1 MFSSFVQP
9 LGSCTSRK
17 FPPAYLWPILGEI
30 GQNQGVT
37 AERRFERANGRRFM
51 KHRTFGRTGIKVSEI
66 VFGGGAVGGII
77 IHKDD
82 ATKREAI
89 RRALAGGINWVD
101 TAAQYGNGKSEEALG
116 WLLPESGAQ
125 PYLSTKFNLDVEN
138 LKDIP
143 AQIEERFKGSLAR
156 LKRPSVDLLQLHNRI
171 GSKPGGRVMTVEQ
184 ILGRNGVADG
194 LDRLRE
200 QGLIRHM
207 GITALGEAASVCE
220 VIRSGRF
227 DSAQVYYNLL
237 NPSAG
242 RSMPEAWTGQNLNG
256 IIEACRAQNMAM
268 MAIRIFAASV
278 IATDERTGRE
288 SILTT
293 DTSLAEEERKAK
305 AVFAAIG
312 AGHGTR
318 AQVALRFVLSNP
330 HISCAVI
337 GSAELHHIDEALQA
351 VAMGPL
357 PADVLARLDALYERD
372 FGRVQRH

>member
-1 MFSSFVQP
+1 
-9 LGSCTSRK
+9 
-17 FPPAYLWPILGEI
+17 
-30 GQNQGVT
+30 
-37 AERRFERANGRRFM
+37 M
-51 KHRTFGRTGIKVSEI
+51 KHRTFGRTGIQVSEI
-66 VFGGGAVGGII
+66 AFGAGSVGGIVI
-77 IHKDD
+77 YLDD
-82 ATKREAI
+82 TTKREAI
-89 RRALAGGINWVD
+89 RRAFAGGINWVD

-116 WLLPESGAQ
+116 WLLPESGAK

-138 LKDIP
+138 LQDIP
-143 AQIEERFKGSLAR
+143 AQIEERFMGSLGR
-156 LKRPSVDLLQLHNRI
+156 LKRSSVDLLQLHNRI

-184 ILGRNGVADG
+184 VLGRNGVADG

-200 QGLIRHM
+200 KGLIRHM
-207 GITALGEAASVCE
+207 GITALGEAACVCE

-242 RSMPEAWTGQNLNG
+242 RNMPQAWTGQNLSG
-256 IIEACRAQNMAM
+256 IIEACRTHNMAM

-288 SILTT
+288 SVLTT
-293 DTSLAEEERKAK
+293 DTSIAEEERKAK
-305 AVFAAIG
+305 AVFDAIG

-337 GSAELHHIDEALQA
+337 GSAELHHVDEALKA
-351 VAMGPL
+351 AEMGPL
-357 PADVLARLDALYERD
+357 PADVLSRLDTLYESD
-372 FGRVQRH
+372 FGRV

>member
-1 MFSSFVQP
+1 M
-9 LGSCTSRK
+9 K
-17 FPPAYLWPILGEI
+17 K
-30 GQNQGVT
+30 
-37 AERRFERANGRRFM
+37 RA
-51 KHRTFGRTGIKVSEI
+51 FGRSGIKVSEI
-66 VFGGGAVGGII
+66 IFGAGAVGGIL

-82 ATKREAI
+82 ATKREAV
-89 RRALAGGINWVD
+89 RRAIAGGINWFD
-101 TAAQYGNGKSEEALG
+101 TAAQYGNGKSEESLG
-116 WLLPESGAQ
+116 RLLPAAGAT

-143 AQIEERFKGSLAR
+143 AQIEERVGASLSR
-156 LKRPSVDLLQLHNRI
+156 LKRSSVDVLQLHNRI

-200 QGLIRHM
+200 KGLIRHM
-207 GITALGEAASVCE
+207 GITAIGEAASVCE

-242 RSMPEAWTGQNLNG
+242 RSMPGAWTGQNFGG
-256 IIEACRAQNMAM
+256 IIQACREKNMAV
-268 MAIRIFAASV
+268 MAIRIFAAGV

-288 SILTT
+288 SVLTSN
-293 DTSLAEEERKAK
+293 TSVAEDERKTK
-305 AVFAAIG
+305 AVFDAIG

-330 HISCAVI
+330 NVSAAII
-337 GSAELHHIDEALQA
+337 GSAELHHIDEALRA
-351 VAMGPL
+351 AAMGPL
-357 PADVLARLDALYERD
+357 PAEVMTRLDKLYESD
-372 FGRVQRH
+372 FGRV